1 MNNNFNLKQFLAEG
15 TLLKEEY
22 RMGIFDDI
30 DDDLMDEEDP
40 IGYLEAIIKYC
51 KIQLQDITKDS
62 PYPQFKDAETFEKF
76 KNDELY

>member
-1 MNNNFNLKQFLAEG
+1 MNNNFNLKSFLAEG
-15 TLLKEEY
+15 KLLKEEY
-22 RMGIFDDI
+22 RIGIFDDI
-30 DDDLMDEEDP
+30 DAKMDEEDP

-76 KNDELY
+76 KSDELY